1 VKKPAPYHYEIQ
13 DNGDWIYFVKG
24 KKTDLYEYRRAVALF
39 EHELKKQR
47 AAEREE
53 RLSKP
58 RGVFITKNFTSTV
71 FSKQLAISPQAYAR
85 KDPACGYGSYKEL
98 EVKAKATGQ
107 VVNAYSDD
115 RE

>member
-1 VKKPAPYHYEIQ
+1 MKHPPYHYEIQ
-13 DNGDWIYFVKG
+13 ESGEWHYFVKN
-24 KKTDLYEYRRAVALF
+24 KRVELYDYRRAVAAF

-58 RGVFITKNFTSTV
+58 RGVFITKNFASTV
-71 FSKQLAISPQAYAR
+71 YLKQLASSPQAYAR
-85 KDPACGYGSYKEL
+85 KDPSCGVNSYKEL
-98 EVKAKATGQ
+98 EVKAKSTGQ
-107 VVNAYSDD
+107 VVNAWSDD